1 MHALQKERMEN
12 RMKDLAKKIREL
24 NSEREFIE
32 SQSSVSK
39 NEYMKLMDELEAFKR
54 AYNLTVILL
63 NKY

>member
-1 MHALQKERMEN
+1 MEN
-12 RMKDLAKKIREL
+12 RMKDLAKKIREI

-54 AYNLTVILL
+54 AYNLNVILL

>member
-1 MHALQKERMEN
+1 MEN

-24 NSEREFIE
+24 NSEREFVE

-63 NKY
+63 NKYQ

>member
-12 RMKDLAKKIREL
+12 RMIELAKKIREL

-32 SQSSVSK
+32 SQSSVTK

>member
-1 MHALQKERMEN
+1 MHALQKEKMEN
-12 RMKDLAKKIREL
+12 RMKDLAKKIREI

>member
-12 RMKDLAKKIREL
+12 RMKDLAKKIREI

>member
-1 MHALQKERMEN
+1 MHALQKEKMEN
-12 RMKDLAKKIREL
+12 RMKDLAKKIREI

-54 AYNLTVILL
+54 AYNLNVILL

>member
-1 MHALQKERMEN
+1 MEI

-24 NSEREFIE
+24 NSEREFVE

>member
-1 MHALQKERMEN
+1 MEI
-12 RMKDLAKKIREL
+12 RMKELAKKIREL
-24 NSEREFIE
+24 NSEREFVE
-32 SQSSVSK
+32 SQSLVSM